1 MPDITITNSNV
12 CASARKRPF
21 TMQGALDERSPDKI
35 TVWGRKGTTSALG
48 GMACLAMMVTCPMVT
63 VFWWASLSHYD
74 GSLYRAGVSM
84 VKAGLI
90 PFFVQKTP
98 GTTLSVAT
106 VYGCWTLSHVIL
118 YSFLPGTRCKGQ
130 LTPAGN
136 LLEYKIN
143 GFLACVVSII
153 LAGGLH
159 WYGLFDLTFVAQN
172 WGGFVCLFNI
182 YGLLLALVFYIKAH
196 VSPTHPED
204 RKFSGSVFYDFYMGI
219 EFNPRLGADWD
230 MKLFHNGRPGMIGW
244 LIVDMCFAAWQY
256 KQYGY
261 ITNSMIITSLL
272 HAIYVIDFF
281 CNEGWYLKTLDMCHD
296 HFGFYFSWGIAAW
309 LPVMYTLQTQYLAT
323 HPINL
328 SSWAAALILATGV
341 SGYTLFRAA
350 NHQKYLSRA
359 TNGKCKIWGKSPEFI
374 RAKYKTAEGSI
385 HESLLLCS
393 GWWGLV
399 RHANYLGDLILS
411 YSMCA
416 TCGFTNLLPWT
427 YAIYMTI
434 LLVHRC
440 YRDEVRCYNKY
451 GESWKEYCAKV
462 PYRIIPGIF

>member
-1 MPDITITNSNV
+1 MSDITITNSNV

-21 TMQGALDERSPDKI
+21 TIQGAIDERSQDKI
-35 TVWGRKGTTSALG
+35 TVWGRKVSLLLAVAL
-48 GMACLAMMVTCPMVT
+48 
-63 VFWWASLSHYD
+63 HY
-74 GSLYRAGVSM
+74 
-84 VKAGLI
+84 
-90 PFFVQKTP
+90 
-98 GTTLSVAT
+98 
-106 VYGCWTLSHVIL
+106 
-118 YSFLPGTRCKGQ
+118 
-130 LTPAGN
+130 
-136 LLEYKIN
+136 
-143 GFLACVVSII
+143 
-153 LAGGLH
+153 
-159 WYGLFDLTFVAQN
+159 YGLFDLAFVAQN
-172 WGGFVCLFNI
+172 WGSFVCLFNI

-204 RKFSGSVFYDFYMGI
+204 RKFSGSIFYDFYMGI

-230 MKLFHNGRPGMIGW
+230 MKLFHNGRPGMIGC
-244 LIVDMCFAAWQY
+244 DMCFAAWQY
-256 KQYGY
+256 KQHGY
-261 ITNSMIITSLL
+261 ITNSMIITSFL
-272 HAIYVIDFF
+272 HAVYVIDFF

-323 HPINL
+323 HPVDL
-328 SSWAAALILATGV
+328 SSWTAALILTTGV
-341 SGYTLFRAA
+341 SGYVLFRAA
-350 NHQKYLSRA
+350 NHQKYISRA
-359 TNGKCKIWGKSPEFI
+359 TNGDCKIWGKPPQFI
-374 RAKYKTAEGSI
+374 RAKYKTAEGSM

-416 TCGFTNLLPWT
+416 SCGFTNLLPWT

-440 YRDEVRCYNKY
+440 YRDEVRCHNKY
-451 GESWKEYCAKV
+451 GDSWKEYCAKV

>member
-21 TMQGALDERSPDKI
+21 TIQGALDERSPDKI

-244 LIVDMCFAAWQY
+244 LIV
-256 KQYGY
+256 
-261 ITNSMIITSLL
+261 
-272 HAIYVIDFF
+272 
-281 CNEGWYLKTLDMCHD
+281 YLKTLDMCHD

-328 SSWAAALILATGV
+328 SSWAAALILAT
-341 SGYTLFRAA
+341 A